1 MDMLHMLLS
10 CVLTD
15 KSVHSKW

>member
-1 MDMLHMLLS
+1 MDTVNMLLS